1 MSAVLELAYD
11 KIKKCSSAY
20 SVEATSASLAVIKFY
35 TTKIIRL
42 GQELSSF
49 TLCCKCCEQN
59 VFKQNRSFRMADIME
74 YLPDAMFYHT
84 LSNVIG
90 EDRIKNY
97 LFDKNFDC
105 SNLLPCTKLI
115 M

>member
-1 MSAVLELAYD
+1 
-11 KIKKCSSAY
+11 
-20 SVEATSASLAVIKFY
+20 
-35 TTKIIRL
+35 
-42 GQELSSF
+42 
-49 TLCCKCCEQN
+49 
-59 VFKQNRSFRMADIME
+59 MADIME

-97 LFDKNFDC
+97 LFDETLIAAIYF
-105 SNLLPCTKLI
+105 LVQKLI